1 MAKDMGSAGARLIA
15 LVQLVAAIVALFI
28 TSGFIGG
35 LITPN
40 LPENLRTPILGLA
53 LWGGVVA
60 GAVMLMASKTSF
72 GRIGFSPPANW
83 PKCLLWVVLAVMAS
97 LAGAV
102 AIGECIRRFTDWPPL
117 DVSYIRTSIQG
128 DVTAYAIWI
137 LLVVWGSAAFGE
149 ELLARGFIMNR
160 LEAVFGRGP
169 AGVVL
174 AVLGQAAIFGALH
187 AIQGAT
193 GVAITAYVGVVL
205 AATYYLSGRNLWA
218 PILAHGIMD
227 TVSLTAMYLGAPLP
241 GYIS

>member
-15 LVQLVAAIVALFI
+15 LVQIVAAIAALFI
-28 TSGFIGG
+28 TSGLIGA

-53 LWGGVVA
+53 LWGGVIA
-60 GAVMLMASKTSF
+60 GAVMLMASKTSYS
-72 GRIGFSPPANW
+72 RIGFSLPDRW
-83 PKCLLWVVLAVMAS
+83 QKCLLWVVLAVIAS

-102 AIGECIRRFTDWPPL
+102 AIGEGIRRFTDWPPL
-117 DVSYIRTSIQG
+117 DVSYIRTSIHG
-128 DVTAYAIWI
+128 DLTAYAIWI

-149 ELLARGFIMNR
+149 ELLARGYIMNR
-160 LEAVFGRGP
+160 LEAVFGQRPVGI
-169 AGVVL
+169 VL

-193 GVAITAYVGVVL
+193 GVVITAYIGVVL
-205 AATYYLSGRNLWA
+205 AVTYYLSGRNLWA
-218 PILAHGIMD
+218 SILAHGIMD